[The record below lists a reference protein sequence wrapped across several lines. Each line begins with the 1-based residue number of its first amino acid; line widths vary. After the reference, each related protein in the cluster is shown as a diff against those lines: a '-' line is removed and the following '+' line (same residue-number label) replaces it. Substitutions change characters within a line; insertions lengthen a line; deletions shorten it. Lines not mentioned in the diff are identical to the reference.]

1 MSFVSLSK
9 GLVLLEVSD
18 ERRSAKKEK
27 GGQKEKLK
35 VEGS

>member
-1 MSFVSLSK
+1 MSFTSLSK
-9 GLVLLEVSD
+9 GLVLLRVS
-18 ERRSAKKEK
+18 EKRSAKKEK